1 MGGCVLH
8 GLGGGKALLHGICG
22 AILSSTRREM
32 KEASLRRSECEETKN
47 LLGSSLRTFLPP
59 AFILDVAT
67 NHPEAE
73 PLCNDIVTEMLQQH
87 AQMNN

>member
-1 MGGCVLH
+1 M
-8 GLGGGKALLHGICG
+8 ACG

-47 LLGSSLRTFLPP
+47 LLGSSLRTESTLPL

-87 AQMNN
+87 AQMNM